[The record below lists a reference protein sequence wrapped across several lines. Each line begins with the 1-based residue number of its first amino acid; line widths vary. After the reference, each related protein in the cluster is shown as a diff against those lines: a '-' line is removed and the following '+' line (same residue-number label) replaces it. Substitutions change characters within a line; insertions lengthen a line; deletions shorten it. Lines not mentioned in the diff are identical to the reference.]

1 MQTEVND
8 ELIKNCLASAK
19 TVAMVGVS
27 SVKKEDS
34 TSLVRRPS
42 IIVMSYLQE
51 FGFKVIPVNPFAV
64 GKKINGENVL
74 EKLEDIKDKIDIVNV
89 FRPSKEA
96 EGFANETVQIKAK
109 TLWLQ
114 LGIKCEKAKSITSKN
129 NIEYIVADWTNK
141 NDEILKTLET
151 YNRNGVPLYIFW
163 KPGMS
168 ESKILPAILTEQ
180 VLLDSFNN
188 S

>member
-51 FGFKVIPVNPFAV
+51 FGFKVILLLSV
-64 GKKINGENVL
+64 KKLMERM
-74 EKLEDIKDKIDIVNV
+74 
-89 FRPSKEA
+89 F
-96 EGFANETVQIKAK
+96 
-109 TLWLQ
+109 
-114 LGIKCEKAKSITSKN
+114 
-129 NIEYIVADWTNK
+129 
-141 NDEILKTLET
+141 
-151 YNRNGVPLYIFW
+151 
-163 KPGMS
+163 
-168 ESKILPAILTEQ
+168 
-180 VLLDSFNN
+180 
-188 S
+188 